1 VNVAPQRHHPA
12 LEECMCLP
20 SWNKIQLK
28 ENADFDLELHV
39 HVAAKI
45 SMTFLILLLYRR
57 VLAVASMVRQA

>member
-39 HVAAKI
+39 HVAAK
-45 SMTFLILLLYRR
+45 M
-57 VLAVASMVRQA
+57 A